1 VYGKEFATAIEAKQV
16 AQQDAE
22 RQKWVVEK
30 ADKER
35 EAAVIRAEGEAE
47 AAQIVNQALQESGPG
62 LIEVRRIDTA
72 KEIAGSLARSRNVT
86 YLPGGNGSNML
97 LGLSTGG
104 APTA

>member
-1 VYGKEFATAIEAKQV
+1 V

-47 AAQIVNQALQESGPG
+47 AAQVERGQQPG
-62 LIEVRRIDTA
+62 KKKGGDLVLCFVLNLGVWVGGGVEGEVGERGVCARRGVA
-72 KEIAGSLARSRNVT
+72 CAEEEIRLKHAC
-86 YLPGGNGSNML
+86 P
-97 LGLSTGG
+97 
-104 APTA
+104 P